1 MTQIRERLRR
11 AIEKQGRPAPRR
23 RMSERNVEAEAALQ
37 PIREAA
43 AELRDELASVHD
55 LKIEIGPDGV
65 WFGLYDKHLWFG
77 YDPELRAFVGDELN
91 NSWMEGGVREE
102 SFKWETAD
110 ACIEAMIRACARYV
124 SLANAIANLRPGR

>member
-1 MTQIRERLRR
+1 MTQIREKLRR
-11 AIEKQGRPAPRR
+11 AIEQQAHLAPRR
-23 RMSERNVEAEAALQ
+23 PAGKRDDRAEAALQ

-77 YDPELRAFVGDELN
+77 YDPEQCAFIGDELN
-91 NSWMEGGVREE
+91 SSWIEGGTREE
-102 SFKWETAD
+102 SFKWETAN
-110 ACIEAMIRACARYV
+110 ACIEAMIQACARYV
-124 SLANAIANLRPGR
+124 SLANALAQLRPRR